1 MLSSVIP
8 TSRRRMTG
16 EARREQILDV
26 THAIVDVEGFHA
38 ATPNRVAEQAG
49 VNRSLIYQQFGSPA
63 GLFVALIDREAGRAA
78 AQFNNAITG
87 SENPDSEGFL
97 AGCSMACCAP
107 PTAIPR
113 PGGCSCFR
121 LCGRRRSCTS
131 AWRARRRPFGRSSPE
146 NCCAAFP
153 IWSILITRPAWWP
166 LSAASCCN
174 CGSAIPTR
182 PPRAAAGAAANAA
195 FRRREPVCAGVSE
208 LSSRRSARRS
218 CADSRRA
225 SPATGRR

>member
-97 AGCSMACCAP
+97 ARVFDGVLRAADGHPATWRLFLFPPQGAP
-107 PTAIPR
+107 PELHERLARAEEAVRAFFTRELLRSLPDLVDPDYTA
-113 PGGCSCFR
+113 R
-121 LCGRRRSCTS
+121 LVAAVGRELLQLRLSDPDQATPERLQALLRTLH
-131 AWRARRRPFGRSSPE
+131 FG
-146 NCCAAFP
+146 
-153 IWSILITRPAWWP
+153 
-166 LSAASCCN
+166 AAS
-174 CGSAIPTR
+174 
-182 PPRAAAGAAANAA
+182 
-195 FRRREPVCAGVSE
+195 
-208 LSSRRSARRS
+208 RSA
-218 CADSRRA
+218 
-225 SPATGRR
+225 PA